1 MNKESR
7 KSILETL
14 DYNLSTSTLSEQTGI
29 EKRHITEYRKTHGKG
44 RATVYSPH
52 RKPRKMRIDPK
63 SIDWSK
69 GVAEIAAEA
78 GVSKQRIYQ
87 MRRRLCEVALAADDA
102 IAVSEATIAKDA
114 ANAAALVAAV
124 ADEDGAK
131 CCEWV

>member
-1 MNKESR
+1 MTILIDETNLQRNNTKHMNKESR

-69 GVAEIAAEA
+69 SVAELAVEA
-78 GVSKQRIYQ
+78 GVSKQRLYQ
-87 MRRRLCEVALAADDA
+87 MRRRVVDAMVAED
-102 IAVSEATIAKDA
+102 EA
-114 ANAAALVAAV
+114 VAAP
-124 ADEDGAK
+124 
-131 CCEWV
+131 

>member
-1 MNKESR
+1 MTNTLTNATIQNMNTESR

-14 DYNLSTSTLSEQTGI
+14 DYNLSTRTLSEQTGI
-29 EKRHITEYRKTHGKG
+29 EKRHITEYRKQHSKG

-78 GVSKQRIYQ
+78 GVSKQRVYQ
-87 MRRRLCEVALAADDA
+87 MRRRVVDTA
-102 IAVSEATIAKDA
+102 IAKDA
-114 ANAAALVAAV
+114 RALIAGLSAAV

>member
-29 EKRHITEYRKTHGKG
+29 EKRHITEYRKTHSKG

-52 RKPRKMRIDPK
+52 QKPRKMQIDPK

-78 GVSKQRIYQ
+78 GVSKQRVYQ
-87 MRRRLCEVALAADDA
+87 MRRRLCEAYLAKDADDA
-102 IAVSEATIAKDA
+102 V
-114 ANAAALVAAV
+114 VAAV
-124 ADEDGAK
+124 AAVAAPLAAGA
-131 CCEWV
+131 

>member
-14 DYNLSTSTLSEQTGI
+14 DYSLSTSTLSEQTGI
-29 EKRHITEYRKTHGKG
+29 EKRHITEYRKTHSKG

-52 RKPRKMRIDPK
+52 RKPRKMQIDPK

-69 GVAEIAAEA
+69 SVAELAAEA

-87 MRRRLCEVALAADDA
+87 MRRKICDGILAMDDA
-102 IAVSEATIAKDA
+102 AFGRAKATGVVWNDEPSA
-114 ANAAALVAAV
+114 VAAP
-124 ADEDGAK
+124 
-131 CCEWV
+131 